1 MLPAYLP
8 RSVGITGLEGMKQIN
23 MKILSYGKLKGTA
36 VYIRRIV
43 QCNGLLIVEHPL
55 NHYVSGHTVDQGV
68 EFHLTVCQLIDHAL
82 IALIHFQ
89 LIHDLIH
96 LSENCLHLTSC
107 IFVARCAAR

>member
-43 QCNGLLIVEHPL
+43 QCNGLLIVG
-55 NHYVSGHTVDQGV
+55 S
-68 EFHLTVCQLIDHAL
+68 I
-82 IALIHFQ
+82 
-89 LIHDLIH
+89 
-96 LSENCLHLTSC
+96 LSITMFPV
-107 IFVARCAAR
+107 IQ